1 MGKKSATLCH
11 LGSKLDLFLYRH
23 LIKRVPFRLLNCGNK
38 LPWQQIWFLMS
49 SDQIKLLL
57 KYQNDR
63 PEKYGVY
70 SCVTIKKS
78 RIWSAN
84 YYKSHRW
91 LKYIYIYIYIL
102 LGLVTPK
109 QGLNQAWFSNWQEKW
124 EKVVP
129 RKRWCWIM
137 NSNMVKPSKY
147 DHNIHLL

>member
-91 LKYIYIYIYIL
+91 LKYIYIYIYTF
-102 LGLVTPK
+102 GSRNTT
-109 QGLNQAWFSNWQEKW
+109 A
-124 EKVVP
+124 
-129 RKRWCWIM
+129 
-137 NSNMVKPSKY
+137 KPSLIFQLAREVGKGCAKKKVMLNYEFKY
-147 DHNIHLL
+147 GQTFKIWP